1 VPRVPRNRREA
12 QGRDVKRTAFAKRRC
27 HRRLVA
33 GCDVLRIRF
42 GWVVWANRGFR
53 VQYLRA
59 PITWADG
66 DAVLDRGAVIVC
78 SRGGSW
84 LPTPRLALNIAA
96 AADQEDTT

>member
-1 VPRVPRNRREA
+1 MT
-12 QGRDVKRTAFAKRRC
+12 RTAFAKRRC

-84 LPTPRLALNIAA
+84 VPVPRLVQEVAI
-96 AADQEDTT
+96 ADQEDTDAG